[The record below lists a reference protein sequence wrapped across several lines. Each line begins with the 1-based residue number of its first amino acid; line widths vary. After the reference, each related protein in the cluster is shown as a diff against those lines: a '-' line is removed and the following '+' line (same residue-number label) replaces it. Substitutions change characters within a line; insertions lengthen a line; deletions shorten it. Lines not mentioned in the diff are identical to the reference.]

1 MGVEKW
7 RVTPLNRRFSLDPQ
21 QPGMPPTNSDY
32 VNSLDEAMAPH
43 PAYEWVF
50 EHNGERVESRDAL
63 GKLAEAAD
71 RPRPG
76 EFVARGRNALAE
88 VLIQSE

>member
-7 RVTPLNRRFSLDPQ
+7 RATPLNKRFSLDPE
-21 QPGMPPTNSDY
+21 QPGMPPTNSGY
-32 VNSLDEAMAPH
+32 ANSLDEAMAPYL
-43 PAYEWVF
+43 AYEWVF
-50 EHNGERVESRDAL
+50 EHNGTRVESRDAFS
-63 GKLAEAAD
+63 KLAEAAD

-76 EFVARGRNALAE
+76 EFVARGRSALAE